1 MNRRFTRLTLGFSK
15 KIENQVHALAL
26 FTFHYNFCKIHKTL
40 RCTPAMAAGVTG
52 KVWELSDIVA
62 LIS

>member
-1 MNRRFTRLTLGFSK
+1 LGFSK

-40 RCTPAMAAGVTG
+40 RCTPAMAVGVTG